1 MGGGKKGQKKPNH
14 PEAMQGSQAGQQEL
28 IFTTESCCTLGGE
41 TLEIKCLRVYA
52 ETLEKK
58 IRKKMLA

>member
-58 IRKKMLA
+58 N